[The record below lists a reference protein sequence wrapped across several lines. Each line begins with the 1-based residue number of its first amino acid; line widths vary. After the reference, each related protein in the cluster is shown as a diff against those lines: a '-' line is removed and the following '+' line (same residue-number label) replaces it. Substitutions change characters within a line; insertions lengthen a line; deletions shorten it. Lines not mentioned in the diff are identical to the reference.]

1 MKTLDEVRKT
11 NMVNQCICQY
21 IVVAGQLSKSQTLLL
36 WRGVRRRVLS
46 RTPHVAG
53 EVGETGRYLF
63 YLREKQYKAQGKDW
77 QFRLSRRLCGLDNVI
92 EYKDV
97 VSNFGINDCCGRN
110 VVKETEGKNES

>member
-1 MKTLDEVRKT
+1 MKVLNEVRKT

-36 WRGVRRRVLS
+36 WWGVRRRVLS

-53 EVGETGRYLF
+53 EVGETGRNLF
-63 YLREKQYKAQGKDW
+63 CFREKQYKAQGNDW
-77 QFRLSRRLCGLDNVI
+77 WFRLSRRLCGLDDVI

-97 VSNFGINDCCGRN
+97 VSNFGINDCCGRKAVN
-110 VVKETEGKNES
+110 QKEGKN